1 MVFREPL
8 QSLQA
13 EEGASVTLRCEL
25 SQPNATVVWS
35 KGGLEVQADGRREP
49 RQQGPTVEL
58 VLRDLRREDAGE
70 YACAC
75 GPQATSATLTV
86 TGGPQGETRA
96 TCRTPVLWGCAS
108 GLQHHPGHPMGNM
121 SGLAA
126 SSALTVLTIVAE
138 ILRLPVASQLHP
150 CDPLHHQGPVVH
162 LCTVLPHLQFPS
174 CTLYLCSCGSPLHP

>member
-96 TCRTPVLWGCAS
+96 TCRTPVLWGVPQGCNTTLGIPWGTCQAWQQAQPS
-108 GLQHHPGHPMGNM
+108 L
-121 SGLAA
+121 
-126 SSALTVLTIVAE
+126 SS
-138 ILRLPVASQLHP
+138 P
-150 CDPLHHQGPVVH
+150 
-162 LCTVLPHLQFPS
+162 
-174 CTLYLCSCGSPLHP
+174 